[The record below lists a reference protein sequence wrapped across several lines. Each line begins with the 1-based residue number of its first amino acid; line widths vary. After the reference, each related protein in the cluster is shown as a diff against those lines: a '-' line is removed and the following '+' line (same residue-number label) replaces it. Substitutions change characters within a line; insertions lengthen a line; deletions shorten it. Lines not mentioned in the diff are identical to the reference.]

1 MKKLLLSLSIVLGL
15 LAVPLT
21 AAAKE
26 PTISHYTT
34 QTADVTISG
43 VCAFDFM
50 ITSTAGITEIDY
62 INASG
67 DVTRVY
73 FHVTEQ
79 DTFIGPGRTLIG
91 IPYTFNFEI
100 RFDSSGA
107 LTGFLGSGVVMK
119 ERLPDGTLVLSAGR
133 LNILKHPGV
142 SFFFTPDVGHSGN
155 LHALCSALA

>member
-1 MKKLLLSLSIVLGL
+1 M
-15 LAVPLT
+15 T

-26 PTISHYTT
+26 PTISHYT

-50 ITSTAGITEIDY
+50 ITSTAEITEIDY

-73 FHVTEQ
+73 FHLTEQ

-91 IPYTFNFEI
+91 IPYTANFEI

-107 LTGFLGSGVVMK
+107 LTGFVASGVVMK
-119 ERLPDGTLVLSAGR
+119 ERLPDGTLLLSAGR
-133 LNILKHPGV
+133 LNILAHPGV
-142 SFFFTPDVGHSGN
+142 TFFFTPDVGHSGN
-155 LHALCSALA
+155 LDALCAALA